1 LVYGL
6 YFLLGMG
13 IVLLVAT
20 TPTNQKIHMPNI
32 ANLNNDNSRSFVEA
46 CNSRKGQ
53 FVELSF
59 RSLPTPSKE
68 FKGVVLEKTT
78 TGIFRTGINYA
89 NLSPVKTAIE
99 AGERGA
105 VGSLP
110 WGEWA
115 VFPLVI
121 VNKGKEYLRITTSP
135 FHRPSVRYSVN
146 GVEVSKEHFESHLSP
161 SKRSQPQDEP
171 TLVFNIEAG
180 NLLGVAGTDL
190 VEVVGGVQ

>member
-1 LVYGL
+1 
-6 YFLLGMG
+6 MT
-13 IVLLVAT
+13 AT
-20 TPTNQKIHMPNI
+20 
-32 ANLNNDNSRSFVEA
+32 ALLNNDNSRSFVEA

-53 FVELSF
+53 FVEIAF

-68 FKGVVLEKTT
+68 FKGAVLEKTT

-99 AGERGA
+99 AGERGE

-110 WGEWA
+110 WGAWA

-121 VNKGKEYLRITTSP
+121 ANKGKEYLRITTSP

-146 GVEVSKEHFESHLSP
+146 SVEVSKEHFESHLAP
-161 SKRSQPQDEP
+161 SKRSQPDKEP
-171 TLVFNIEAG
+171 TLVFNIEAD
-180 NLLGVAGTDL
+180 NLLSVAGTDL
-190 VEVVGGVQ
+190 VEVGAGVQ